1 MTRHP
6 PNETPSMPMG
16 GRRRLKRIEAH
27 TDEELDVAVR
37 LAVSHCKLH
46 ELNFWLILHGVDAYM
61 QRRGRRDARRTAEMH
76 PQIMSEISADEA
88 WGDD

>member
-1 MTRHP
+1 MRST

-27 TDEELDVAVR
+27 TDDELDEAVKR
-37 LAVSHCKLH
+37 AVVHCSDRG
-46 ELNFWLILHGVDAYM
+46 LNFWTILHGVDAYM
-61 QRRGRRDARRTAEMH
+61 HRRGRRDARRTAAMH
-76 PQIMSEISADEA
+76 ARIVEDMSFEDS